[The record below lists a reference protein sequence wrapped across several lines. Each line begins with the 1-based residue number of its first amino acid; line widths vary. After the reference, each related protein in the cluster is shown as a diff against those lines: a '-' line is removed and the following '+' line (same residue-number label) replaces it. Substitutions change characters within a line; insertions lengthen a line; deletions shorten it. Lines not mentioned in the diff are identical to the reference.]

1 MSNPIVVCGSL
12 SDVHVRAVHE
22 GLVIAGHKPLVL
34 DAQKFP
40 KSQKVTLGNEYEDIW
55 IDGALM
61 NRPAAVYVRSLYQTP
76 ISYGAKSAEEDMHR
90 DWRLTLCT
98 YQERN
103 TLLTSI
109 LHRWEKMEVPIYN
122 PISVHQSITKP
133 FQMALLSREG
143 LPVPRTIWTNDPG
156 ALREFAENQ
165 HIVYKPVAGGAT
177 TRHLTDNDL
186 TSKRLDKLSAAPVTF
201 QELLLGDDIRVYLLN
216 GKIIARLKIITDA
229 LDFRQNEEAIEPISL
244 PVEVDEQC
252 IQAAKIL
259 GLRFTGMDLKGDSK
273 GKLRI
278 LELNPSP
285 MFLGFDA
292 RAGSDILGDLVN
304 ALLSHL

>member
-1 MSNPIVVCGSL
+1 MTNPIVLCGSL
-12 SDVHVRAVHE
+12 SDIHVRAVHE
-22 GLVIAGHKPLVL
+22 RIVRAGHEPLVL

-40 KSQKVTLGNEYEDIW
+40 KSLKVTLGHECEDIW
-55 IDGALM
+55 IDGTKI

-76 ISYGAKSAEEDMHR
+76 ISYGSTTAEEEMHR

-98 YQERN
+98 YLERN

-109 LHRWEKMEVPIYN
+109 LYRWEKLRVPIYN
-122 PISVHQSITKP
+122 PVSVYKNITKP
-133 FQMALLSREG
+133 FQIALLSQMG
-143 LPVPRTIWTNDPG
+143 LPVPRTIWTNDPK
-156 ALREFAENQ
+156 ALREFAETKY
-165 HIVYKPVAGGAT
+165 IVYKPVAGGAT
-177 TRHLTDNDL
+177 TRLLTEDDL
-186 TSKRLDKLSAAPVTF
+186 TSRRLAKLSAAPVTF
-201 QELLLGDDIRVYLLN
+201 QELLPGDDIRVYLLD
-216 GKIIARLKIITDA
+216 GKIVARLKIITDA

-244 PVEVDEQC
+244 PTEVDEQC

-259 GLRFTGMDLKGDSK
+259 GLRFTGMDLKGDTR

-292 RAGSDILGDLVN
+292 RAGSDILGELVN
-304 ALLSHL
+304 TLLNHL